1 MSAVDINSLTSLLRS
16 GGLSESDAKRERGKV
31 GKTLPSASGA
41 TSASD
46 AKASTVRAQSSDR
59 VVTTP
64 EYESFVQFA
73 RKCDWR
79 LDEKTLATH
88 FKAFGCKLRPI
99 ERAANL
105 VMEEATKSYLIE
117 SKPVIV
123 TDSQTEWKTRFK
135 WTSDFFA
142 TTYGGCEVICND
154 RAPARA
160 KDRDSKRPQRS
171 VKMLLSDYKKY
182 MECHV
187 ADEAKDPPLYLNGW
201 HAFKH
206 FPELLGDIG
215 YPNSLYFA
223 EDHTEMILQEID
235 RAISGRK
242 QARMDSEWVHNTD
255 VLLNKVFLGPAGNIT
270 RLHFDAH
277 NAHGWLAQIK
287 GRKLFILFPP
297 GDSKFLY
304 PLDGE
309 ATTQS
314 PIDPLSP
321 DLDSYPLFSN
331 ATLFFAVLQEGETL
345 LVPEGWWHY
354 AVSLETSIT
363 VMRNFYNV
371 LTNVKGLVGLFAN
384 LKNKK

>member
-1 MSAVDINSLTSLLRS
+1 M
-16 GGLSESDAKRERGKV
+16 
-31 GKTLPSASGA
+31 
-41 TSASD
+41 
-46 AKASTVRAQSSDR
+46 
-59 VVTTP
+59 
-64 EYESFVQFA
+64 
-73 RKCDWR
+73 
-79 LDEKTLATH
+79 
-88 FKAFGCKLRPI
+88 
-99 ERAANL
+99 
-105 VMEEATKSYLIE
+105 
-117 SKPVIV
+117 
-123 TDSQTEWKTRFK
+123 
-135 WTSDFFA
+135 
-142 TTYGGCEVICND
+142 
-154 RAPARA
+154 
-160 KDRDSKRPQRS
+160 
-171 VKMLLSDYKKY
+171 
-182 MECHV
+182 
-187 ADEAKDPPLYLNGW
+187 
-201 HAFKH
+201 
-206 FPELLGDIG
+206 GDIG
-215 YPNSLYFA
+215 YPNSLYFD
-223 EDHTEMILQEID
+223 EGHTEMILQEID

-331 ATLFFAVLQEGETL
+331 ATMFFAVLQEGETL